1 MDNLQF
7 HHIIYENSY
16 ILTQNGYYNIEDLYN
31 DYIDNNNLNNHK
43 QNKFKIWNGN
53 DWILVKIKKNTDD
66 CNTIYKIL
74 LSDGCELLCS
84 KDVNLNIIKI
94 NEFDLSQEINNIK
107 IGDLKIDD
115 SLNTYNFPLINKDGK
130 DNNKN
135 ILYPYTHGYYCGCMN
150 KLDGYEDEIRFESN
164 LIYINLIDGKQKI
177 KSKIDITGK
186 YSFNKTKNSLT
197 GLLKVD
203 MEKNIKAPSN
213 GSIENKLLWLSGLI
227 DNNGF
232 ITKLCDAKYLNISVL
247 SKKFAIEIKFLFNT
261 LGINPNIYLK
271 NNIRKFKTDSGEIN
285 EITKHHWIITL
296 NADETNKIFLK
307 SEFDLKTYYLN
318 YDKKIYS
325 IDQDINRFIYIK
337 KINQIKLK
345 KTSYIVENINSCII
359 NGVLISN

>member
-7 HHIIYENSY
+7 YCIVYENSY

-31 DYIDNNNLNNHK
+31 DYINNNNLNNHK
-43 QNKFKIWNGN
+43 QSKFKIWNGN
-53 DWILVKIKKNTDD
+53 DWILVKIKKNTEDY
-66 CNTIYKIL
+66 NTIYKIL

-84 KDVNLNIIKI
+84 KDVYLNIIKI
-94 NEFDLSQEINNIK
+94 NEYNLSQEINNIK
-107 IGDLKIDD
+107 IVDLKIND
-115 SLNTYNFPLINKDGK
+115 SLNTYNFPLIDG
-130 DNNKN
+130 DCNEN
-135 ILYPYTHGYYCGCMN
+135 ILYPYTHGYYSGCMN
-150 KLDGYEDEIRFESN
+150 KLDGHEDELRFESN
-164 LIYINLIDGKQKI
+164 LIYINLIDNKQKI
-177 KSKIDITGK
+177 QKKIEICGK
-186 YSFNKTKNSLT
+186 YSFDKTKNSLT

-203 MEKNIKAPSN
+203 MEKNIQAPIN
-213 GSIENKLLWLSGLI
+213 GSIENKLLWLGGLI

-247 SKKFAIEIKFLFNT
+247 SKKFAMEIKFLFNT
-261 LGINPNIYLK
+261 LGINPKICLK
-271 NNIRKFKTDSGEIN
+271 NNIRKFKTDSGEID
-285 EITKHHWIITL
+285 EIIKHHWIITL

-318 YDKKIYS
+318 YDKNIYS

-345 KTSYIVENINSCII
+345 KSSYIIENINSYVI

>member
-1 MDNLQF
+1 MYNLQF

-31 DYIDNNNLNNHK
+31 DYTDNNNLNSHK

-53 DWILVKIKKNTDD
+53 DWVLIKIKQNTEDF
-66 CNTIYKIL
+66 NIIYKIL

-84 KDVNLNIIKI
+84 KNTYLNIIKI

-107 IGDLKIDD
+107 IVDLKIDYL
-115 SLNTYNFPLINKDGK
+115 LNTYNFPLIDGDCKD
-130 DNNKN
+130 N

-150 KLDGYEDEIRFESN
+150 KLDGHKDELRFESN
-164 LIYINLIDGKQKI
+164 LIYINLIVDKQKL
-177 KSKIDITGK
+177 KSKIEICGK
-186 YSFNKTKNSLT
+186 YSFDKNKNSLT

-203 MEKNIKAPSN
+203 MEKNIQTPIN

-247 SKKFAIEIKFLFNT
+247 SKKFAMEIKFLFNT

-271 NNIRKFKTDSGEIN
+271 NNIRKFKTDSGKIDEI
-285 EITKHHWIITL
+285 IKHCWVIKL

-307 SEFDLKTYYLN
+307 SEFDLKIYYLN
-318 YDKKIYS
+318 YDKNSYS

-345 KTSYIVENINSCII
+345 KDSYVIENINSCVI
-359 NGVLISN
+359 NGVLIQI